1 MTTEPNA
8 PRRRSIWPGVA
19 GAGVG
24 LAAIALTVQLAPWQE
39 TLRDTSGDAEMP
51 QASEK
56 TELAKNATQP
66 LVAQDRARLAEEA
79 PAAVADAL
87 PQPAPIAPALMPAPG
102 GTMAP
107 MAMPSAAKMSKPA
120 VAVPG
125 VASADQGRDRFPKAD
140 DNPVKRVADNPV
152 STFSA
157 DVDTVSYGVMRAALM
172 DGVLPLPHAIRTEEL
187 INYFSYDY
195 PVPAKDAAP
204 FATSLSIAP
213 TPWNKDTR
221 LLRIGLKTAVPDR
234 GAMPPAHLVFLIDTS
249 GSMNAPDKLP
259 LLKNAFR
266 LLLTTLKPE
275 DTVAIVA
282 YAGSAGTV
290 LEPTQAK
297 EGAKI
302 LAALERLDAG
312 GSTAGGEG
320 LRQAYALAEAGKTD
334 GSVSRVIL
342 ATDGDFNVG
351 FTEVADLKAFV
362 ERQRASG
369 VTLSVLGFGQGNYND
384 ELMQAL
390 AQNGNGNAA
399 YIDSLTEARK
409 VLVEEVGA
417 TLFTVASDVKL
428 QVEFNPAEV
437 KDYRLIGYETR
448 ALRQEDFSNDK
459 VDAGDIGAGHTV
471 TALYEF
477 TPASV
482 TGGLTEP
489 LRYQV
494 TPPAAPAGS
503 SDELAFLRIRYK
515 TPGENESKLIEQ
527 PVTQAVAVDSF
538 EAADADF
545 RFATAVAAF
554 GDILKGGRFTKDY
567 TLDDVVALAR
577 TARGEDS
584 AGHRAAF
591 IGLVDLAKTARP
603 LAPLP
608 Q

>member
-1 MTTEPNA
+1 MTLHPTPSEPRNA
-8 PRRRSIWPGVA
+8 GWLRLA
-19 GAGVG
+19 GAGLAAGTVG
-24 LAAIALTVQLAPWQE
+24 LIVLLAPWQHSE
-39 TLRDTSGDAEMP
+39 PEATSQTTAQNTAQTTTP
-51 QASEK
+51 QAD
-56 TELAKNATQP
+56 TQAAAT
-66 LVAQDRARLAEEA
+66 
-79 PAAVADAL
+79 DAL
-87 PQPAPIAPALMPAPG
+87 PPPSPQPLPQAIPRPVVLHG
-102 GTMAP
+102 
-107 MAMPSAAKMSKPA
+107 KPA
-120 VAVPG
+120 VPA
-125 VASADQGRDRFPKAD
+125 ADLAYEAQGRDRFPQAD
-140 DNPVKRVADNPV
+140 DNPVHRVTDTPV

-157 DVDTVSYGVMRAALM
+157 DVDTASYGVMRAALM
-172 DGVLPLPHAIRTEEL
+172 DGVLPVPDAIRPEEL
-187 INYFSYDY
+187 INYFSYGY
-195 PVPAKDAAP
+195 PAPAKDAAP
-204 FATSLSIAP
+204 FATRLSIAP

-221 LLRIGLKTAVPDR
+221 LLRIGLKTALPER
-234 GAMPPAHLVFLIDTS
+234 GAMPPARLVFLIDTS
-249 GSMNAPDKLP
+249 GSMDAPDKLP

-266 LLLTTLKPE
+266 LLLTTLKPK

-290 LEPTQAK
+290 LEPTPAT
-297 EGAKI
+297 EGARI
-302 LAALERLDAG
+302 LEALERLHAG

-320 LRQAYALAEAGKTD
+320 LRQAYALAEAGRTD

-351 FTEVADLKAFV
+351 FTDVADLTAFV

-384 ELMQAL
+384 ALMQAL

-477 TPASV
+477 TPAGV
-482 TGGLTEP
+482 TGGLSEP
-489 LRYQV
+489 LRYQG
-494 TPPAAPAGS
+494 TPPAAPATSPG
-503 SDELAFLRIRYK
+503 ELAFLRIRYK
-515 TPGENESKLIEQ
+515 TPGESDSKLIEQ
-527 PVTQAVAVDSF
+527 PVTQAMAVESF

-554 GDILKGGRFTKDY
+554 GDILKGGRFTGDY
-567 TLDDVVALAR
+567 RLEDVAALAR
-577 TARGEDS
+577 SAKGEDS

-591 IGLVDLAKTARP
+591 IGLVELARTARP